1 MCIQCHARGCVH
13 KYMHVLLGDYL
24 AKVTQAYIEGSLEA
38 KREALEA
45 ESLQDTWHDNIEI

>member
-1 MCIQCHARGCVH
+1 MH

-24 AKVTQAYIEGSLEA
+24 AKVTQACIYIEGSLEA

-45 ESLQDTWHDNIEI
+45 ESLQDTWHGNIVEN